1 VAGKAW
7 KFGDDVDTDAI
18 IPGRFL
24 ANWNKAPEKLKEH
37 CFADMSPTFASQVQA
52 GDFVVGGRNFGC
64 GSSRE
69 AAPVAIKMAGVK
81 VVIAQSFARI
91 FYRNAINVGL
101 LALESPA
108 DSAGIST
115 GDLLEVDTVAGTI
128 RNLTRQQAYNF
139 KPIPSFL
146 QQILDLGGLAPY
158 VTHRLTAAK
167 FTERDF
173 GPAAANS
180 LLRNGPKTVK

>member
-1 VAGKAW
+1 MASKAW

-18 IPGRFL
+18 IPGRYL
-24 ANWNKAPEKLKEH
+24 ANWNKNPEKLREH

-52 GDFVVGGRNFGC
+52 GDILVGGRNFGC

-69 AAPVAIKMAGVK
+69 AAPVAIKMTGVN

-91 FYRNAINVGL
+91 FFRNSINVGL
-101 LALESPA
+101 LVLESPTASAEIVAGDALEIDA
-108 DSAGIST
+108 D
-115 GDLLEVDTVAGTI
+115 AGTI
-128 RNLTRQQAYNF
+128 KNLTQQKTYNF

-158 VTHRLTAAK
+158 VKKRLGIA
-167 FTERDF
+167 
-173 GPAAANS
+173 
-180 LLRNGPKTVK
+180 

>member
-1 VAGKAW
+1 MAGKAW

-18 IPGRFL
+18 ISGRYL
-24 ANWNKAPEKLKEH
+24 ANWNKTPEKLKEH
-37 CFADMSPTFASQVQA
+37 CFADMNPTFASQVQA

-69 AAPVAIKMAGVK
+69 AAPIAIKMTGVK

-91 FYRNAINVGL
+91 FFRNSINVGL
-101 LALESPA
+101 LVLESPEA
-108 DSAGIST
+108 AAGIAP
-115 GDLLEVDTVAGTI
+115 GDVLEVDTASGTI
-128 RNLTRQQAYNF
+128 KNVTRQQTYNF

-158 VTHRLTAAK
+158 VKRRLGIA
-167 FTERDF
+167 
-173 GPAAANS
+173 
-180 LLRNGPKTVK
+180 

>member
-24 ANWNKAPEKLKEH
+24 ANWNKAPEKLKAH
-37 CFADMSPTFASQVQA
+37 CFADLDPTFASQVQA
-52 GDFVVGGRNFGC
+52 GDMVVGGRNFGC

-69 AAPVAIKMAGVK
+69 AAPIAIRMTGVK

-91 FYRNAINVGL
+91 FYRNSINVGL
-101 LALESPA
+101 LALESPTA
-108 DSAGIST
+108 SAQIGA
-115 GDLLEVDTVAGTI
+115 GDLLEIDTAAGTI
-128 RNLTRQQAYNF
+128 RNLTRQQTYNF

-158 VTHRLTAAK
+158 VKRRLGIA
-167 FTERDF
+167 
-173 GPAAANS
+173 
-180 LLRNGPKTVK
+180 